1 VASNTLTWICSCSAA
16 AIEAKI
22 PDAPPPM
29 TAILF
34 FEDDD
39 ADSAV
44 PNNLLLVARKQIMA
58 TSTSL
63 MVAWIVSCVLKV
75 CRPHF
80 LMDRLMWCLL
90 RYSPTSDL
98 LDVYCR

>member
-1 VASNTLTWICSCSAA
+1 MASNTMTWVCSCSAA
-16 AIEAKI
+16 AIDAKI

-39 ADSAV
+39 DDSAV

-58 TSTSL
+58 NNTFL
-63 MVAWIVSCVLKV
+63 MVAWIVSCMLVE

-80 LMDRLMWCLL
+80 
-90 RYSPTSDL
+90 
-98 LDVYCR
+98 